1 MNAKLMYRNNDFLYE
16 AVANLENLINI
27 PIHIESTR
35 ADKYDALLSINNTQ
49 FIVDSK
55 SAVRTTNQGLVLSQL
70 ETLRDNSNRP
80 IILIAQYISKDAASQ
95 LKERGFNYIDSAGN
109 AFIKSNEV
117 VIYIEGQK
125 RRSAQLTNQ
134 SRAFQ
139 EAGIKIIFYLLSEPE
154 NLQHSY
160 REIAENAGASKGSV
174 SNVMAELEDLKFLM
188 KTKDKRVLKNKT
200 ELLERWMV
208 AYNTVLRPR
217 IIRHKMRFVNEEAA
231 NEWRNLN
238 NGDTLW
244 GGEPG
249 GALLTNYLRPEKF
262 TIFTNNDLPTIARS
276 LNLVPDKNGNVEI
289 LQKFWKTENLNTNT
303 APALL
308 IYTDLI
314 NSGFSRNIETAKI
327 ILENELRYIK

>member
-1 MNAKLMYRNNDFLYE
+1 MNRNNDFLYE
-16 AVANLENLINI
+16 AITQLEQLTKIQ
-27 PIHIESTR
+27 IEIDSSR
-35 ADKYDALLSINNTQ
+35 ENYDAILTIRGEQ
-49 FIVDSK
+49 FIVESK
-55 SAVRTTNQGLVLSQL
+55 SAIRASNQGLVLSKL
-70 ETLRDNSNRP
+70 EEIRNTNNRP
-80 IILIAQYISKDAASQ
+80 IILIAEYISKDAASQ
-95 LKERGFNYIDSAGN
+95 LKERGFNYIDTSGN

-139 EAGIKIIFYLLSEPE
+139 EAGIKTIFYLLSKPE

-160 REIAENAGASKGSV
+160 REIAENAGVAVGSV
-174 SNVMAELEDLKFLM
+174 SNVMAELEDLNFLM

-217 IIRHKMRFVNEEAA
+217 IVRHKMRFTSVEAA
-231 NEWRNLN
+231 NEWRTLN

-314 NSGFSRNIETAKI
+314 NSGFSRNVETAKI

>member
-1 MNAKLMYRNNDFLYE
+1 MNRNNDFLYE
-16 AVANLENLINI
+16 AITQLEQLTKIQ
-27 PIHIESTR
+27 IEIDSSR
-35 ADKYDALLSINNTQ
+35 ENYDAILTIRGEQ
-49 FIVDSK
+49 FIVESK
-55 SAVRTTNQGLVLSQL
+55 SAIRASNQGLVLSKL
-70 ETLRDNSNRP
+70 EEIRNTNNRP
-80 IILIAQYISKDAASQ
+80 IILIAEYISKDAASQ
-95 LKERGFNYIDSAGN
+95 LKERGFNYMDTSGN

-139 EAGIKIIFYLLSEPE
+139 EAGIKTIFYLLSKPE

-160 REIAENAGASKGSV
+160 REIAENAGVAVGSV
-174 SNVMAELEDLKFLM
+174 SNVMAELEDLNFLM

-217 IIRHKMRFVNEEAA
+217 IVRHKMRFTSVEAA
-231 NEWRNLN
+231 NEWRTLN

-314 NSGFSRNIETAKI
+314 NSGFSRNVETAKI

>member
-1 MNAKLMYRNNDFLYE
+1 MSRNNDFLYE
-16 AVANLENLINI
+16 AITQLEQLTKIQ
-27 PIHIESTR
+27 IEIDSSR
-35 ADKYDALLSINNTQ
+35 ENYDAILTIRGEQ
-49 FIVDSK
+49 FIVESK
-55 SAVRTTNQGLVLSQL
+55 SAMRATNQGLVLSQL
-70 ETLRDNSNRP
+70 EEMRNKNNRP
-80 IILIAQYISKDAASQ
+80 IIFISQYISKEAASQ
-95 LKERGFNYIDSAGN
+95 LKERGFNYIDTAGN
-109 AFIKSNEV
+109 AFIKSNDV

-125 RRSAQLTNQ
+125 RRSAELTNQ

-139 EAGIKIIFYLLSEPE
+139 EAGVKIIFYLLSESE

-160 REIAENAGASKGSV
+160 REIAENVGVAIGSV
-174 SNVMAELEDLKFLM
+174 SNVMAELEELNFLM

-200 ELLERWMV
+200 ELLERWMI
-208 AYNTVLRPR
+208 AYNAVLRPR
-217 IIRHKMRFVNEEAA
+217 IVRNKMRFTNDEAE
-231 NEWRNLN
+231 NKWQTLN

-249 GALLTNYLRPEKF
+249 GALLTDYLRPEKF

-289 LQKFWKTENLNTNT
+289 LQKFWKMENLNTNT

-314 NSGFSRNIETAKI
+314 NSGFSRNVETAKI